1 VTAFNLPETRNAAN
15 DVILITGAGG
25 TIGSSLALRFV
36 LPFGPIQR
44 VILLDHSEQNLYEV
58 QSELLSRVPTVK
70 SQLIAILGDV
80 NDKALLAELFE
91 KYRPTM
97 IFHAAAFKHVPLM
110 EENPIAAIRNNILGT
125 WTLAGAALK
134 HGARQLIM
142 ISTDKAANPR
152 SIMGATKRVAE
163 LILSRLDSPAT
174 RMRSVRLGNVL
185 DSTGSVVPLFRRQ
198 IQRGG
203 PVTVT
208 HPDASRYFISVDE
221 AARFLVATSAVRG
234 SATLFVSELGEPV
247 KILDLAKKMIREA
260 AASAKPGVK
269 PLEIVFTGLRSGD
282 KIAEDL
288 LSATEVAEPTEDSL
302 LRRICGPAPAA
313 EAIDSAIDLI
323 SEKVE
328 ARDLP
333 ALIEVIRSLVP
344 DYQPSPLLST
354 HTSAQLSATAKS

>member
-1 VTAFNLPETRNAAN
+1 MTAFNLPENRNTAN

-25 TIGSSLALRFV
+25 TIGSSLALRFF
-36 LPFGPIQR
+36 LPFGPIPK

-58 QSELLSRVPTVK
+58 QSELLSRVPNVK
-70 SQLIAILGDV
+70 SKLIAILGDV
-80 NDKALLAELFE
+80 NDTPLLGELFE
-91 KYRPTM
+91 KYRPTT

-125 WTLAGAALK
+125 WTLAQAAIK
-134 HGARQLIM
+134 YRARQLIM

-163 LILSRLDSPAT
+163 LMLSRLDTPAT

-185 DSTGSVVPLFRRQ
+185 ESTGSVVPLFRRQ
-198 IQRGG
+198 ILRGG

-221 AARFLVATSAVRG
+221 AARFLHATSAITDA
-234 SATLFVSELGEPV
+234 ATLFVSELGEPV
-247 KILDLAKKMIREA
+247 KILDLAEKMIREA
-260 AASAKPGVK
+260 AASAKPGAK
-269 PLEIVFTGLRSGD
+269 PVEIVFTGLRPGD
-282 KIAEDL
+282 KLQEEL
-288 LSATEVAEPTEDSL
+288 LSSTEIAEPTEDSL
-302 LRRICGPAPAA
+302 LRRISGPAPAA
-313 EAIDSAIDLI
+313 EVIDSAIDLI

-333 ALIEVIRSLVP
+333 ALLDAIRALVP
-344 DYQPSPLLST
+344 DYQPSPLLSSQ
-354 HTSAQLSATAKS
+354 TSAPLSAAAKS